1 LFRILSIVIA
11 LRTAY
16 GRVVFG
22 SFFHKKTRTNEH
34 SIEI

>member
-1 LFRILSIVIA
+1 MVVA

-22 SFFHKKTRTNEH
+22 SFFHKKEPERMNTVLKYSDQ
-34 SIEI
+34 SI